1 MSLSRFIS
9 VVASIFLLEACG
21 FSPLYGLKDGD
32 FRTVEQGFALIE
44 ISQMRDWVGQQLH
57 NRLEHLLHPHGQ
69 TDTPRYRLSA
79 ELAESKFSLSVS
91 KTALATRANLIIS
104 TNFSLASLVYG
115 KKIFTSSSSSSVS
128 YNILNSE
135 FGTLMA
141 EKDARARAIREIAEE
156 IRLRLGAYFGGR
168 QGESS

>member
-1 MSLSRFIS
+1 MSLSKFLF
-9 VVASIFLLEACG
+9 VVASVFLLEACG
-21 FSPLYGLKDGD
+21 FRPLYGLKGSESSAVK
-32 FRTVEQGFALIE
+32 REFALIE
-44 ISQMRDWVGQQLH
+44 ISQMRDWIGQQLH

-69 TDTPRYRLSA
+69 TDKPRYRLSA
-79 ELAESKFSLSVS
+79 KLDETRISLSVS
-91 KTALATRANLIIS
+91 KTALATRANLIIR
-104 TNFSLASLVYG
+104 TNFNLASLAYG
-115 KKIFTSSSSSSVS
+115 KKTFTSSSSSSVS
-128 YNILNSE
+128 YNILDSE